1 MAEANAWM
9 TYVQQVLDKYD
20 WNTMEPIYTGACEAA
35 AIYGQDGSAWAW
47 SPNFPELLPQSVTIE
62 GMSAADTK
70 TVQVDEFQ
78 CALQAADGNRN
89 PSDAGIRMGNQKFM
103 FVAKDDV
110 TGVVILSKRGGGGA
124 ALAKTNTAL
133 LIAFYEKDKPSSD
146 PKYVQTAGVC
156 AQQVADMCAYLKDQ
170 GY

>member
-20 WNTMEPIYTGACEAA
+20 WNTMTPIYTGACEAV

-47 SPNFPELLPQSVTIE
+47 SPNFPELLPQKVTIE

-70 TVQVDEFQ
+70 TVDVDEFQ

-89 PSDAGIRMGNQKFM
+89 PSEAGIRMGNQKFM
-103 FVAKDDV
+103 FVAKDEG

-124 ALAKTNTAL
+124 AVCKTNTAL
-133 LIAFYEKDKPSSD
+133 LIAFYEKDKPTSD
-146 PKYVQTAGVC
+146 PKIVQTAGIC
-156 AQQVADMCAYLKDQ
+156 AQQVADMCAYLGEQ